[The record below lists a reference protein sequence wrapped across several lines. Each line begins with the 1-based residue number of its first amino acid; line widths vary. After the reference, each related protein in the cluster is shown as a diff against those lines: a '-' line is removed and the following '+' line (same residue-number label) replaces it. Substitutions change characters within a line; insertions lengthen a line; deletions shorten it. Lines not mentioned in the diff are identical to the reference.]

1 MISEEYIQPEVI
13 ETPEAIESPEATE
26 IAGGPGS
33 KGDRRLAQ
41 IAKLLNAAFPE
52 RYKGID
58 EKWLKDYISKSDD
71 NARQIFLSVSS
82 TGKAKG
88 LPSDQAQFKAMLLDT
103 SPDEPKPA
111 QAETPQE
118 QPAPQETAQ
127 APAEAPVEQTQPVAT
142 PEQQTQV
149 QTPVK
154 ETQKKPVT
162 PPAQKQEEPGF
173 FQRAWQGLGM
183 MAMPDLQLAQTTR
196 NIWDRITG
204 KTEVK
209 TDKSS
214 TKEAKMLQQYER
226 EIASFREIDDK
237 KRKYEE
243 GRKIAIAPQ
252 TGFGDFGERSAA
264 AGRALSGLTRMEKEI
279 PVSPESQKMLEEH
292 KLKEQKYNTT
302 LKALTPVVEKLASD
316 AVKKN
321 GADKFFQYNPGT
333 GHTGFNIVEVD
344 KTAKNIAAEMGVP
357 TDGYAYSLIKNRIQG
372 IADFQKNIAPELA
385 KRKPIIEKQIAEEY
399 GKLKTLK
406 DSRTGKVTAA
416 NLQED
421 LKKDFV
427 SKFTA
432 AEGIKARAKA
442 QQTALLGDIN
452 EETKKEG
459 APLKD
464 AYEKEFKAIQEKAFS
479 DPEVIEYQKGLEKQ
493 DFDRLQGMV
502 NNNQL
507 TVEKANEMLQN
518 EERRKK
524 ISEQTTQFALK
535 KYGGEFGKAWQNYTN
550 SVNQL
555 NSRKQ
560 AKFVRMRDEIVASAD
575 GEIQTAFQEFKKK
588 YKMDPALE
596 SLIQKVTTQVYE
608 KQIDEIVGAK
618 EAAKFKKDQANSFFS
633 NLLDQTFSN
642 LGSSLKNFGTVFGS
656 DQLKG
661 FGDIIENN
669 YKLAHY
675 KNDSWMDLFDPTKM
689 AGNTGMLIGRMA
701 PGMITAAGTVYALRG
716 AGVGKAAQIMGATLA
731 SWGAETMDM
740 VGGMYDQVLAKTSD
754 PIKARD
760 AANEL
765 IAGQLVMMPTYT
777 IEMLPFFN
785 VMKGNVLTKALKGG
799 ALEYFTEGVL
809 QEFPQN
815 AMEEVIANN
824 DKFYNA
830 YKAMNYEKFRETMV
844 ATAPSFFMGGAP
856 AAFTGARDYTAK
868 AMAEREAK
876 SFLAKQSL
884 LFNDQNMSQSFMD
897 IQREKGK
904 NFTGALVSNLFTG
917 GKLTKEQADA
927 LAIQIDNFDKFQQMA
942 SKYKLTPAGTKIG
955 FLLLNQYENAE
966 KEGRLEDA
974 ARYKELL
981 DNVFTKGARSNLF
994 VVTLLNGDEY
1004 FYTKEQAAKLFE
1016 SDLFKEFLKKGEIAF
1031 GADFDDKKN
1040 PDYVEVL
1047 NLYNDALKQ
1056 DLKETPTEDRLKS
1069 MVETATRELEREI
1082 NDLSN
1087 EPDLDNKQKETL
1099 EKYKKDLALL
1109 KESPIAYFQSKQEQ
1123 YQAEINKN
1131 VGKAIDEDY
1140 AKFQKEIL
1148 NYYSDAVNQFK
1159 TFGRRKGKAVTTKAT
1174 TTAAAT
1180 DVADEEVLVDD
1191 EEYARF
1197 KNENKVDEE
1206 RMLAFIDDYLNDVD
1220 FSKIPNVDQRYV
1232 EMYNHFLPEIK
1243 KRAEGLTDDTTEN
1256 VVDNNVIWTDT
1267 TSSEKQ
1273 EYTFGELQELEKM
1286 LKDSYKEFNVKN
1298 LKLWFKLN
1306 DDQATQLFDA
1316 YNKAKEAGIKKEQPI
1331 EVAAESGT
1339 QQKPTPTVGQV
1350 VIIGG
1355 EKGTVIDEGAGKLAI
1370 ETPTKTIE
1378 IPAGQ
1383 TLQDLG
1389 AKLYTEQTQVQG
1401 KTPAER
1407 LKSKLQQ
1414 RKDRAKKQV
1423 KVIDENTAMVNGKE
1437 FRINKDPKG
1446 NAIYLTDGKIEIRDE
1461 NVLIDVD
1468 IQRHKLE
1475 VKETPEEQERQLQEL
1490 YSELPPNRRTA
1501 VKAIME
1507 KDMTDRIA
1515 NLLENGITDQTDD
1528 ADFLQTRLW
1537 AEGRIAE
1544 LREKESDNAY
1554 ALDMIEELQN
1564 LLNTLWYEHYQ
1575 KFGREP
1581 GAEGAGKVEQADTGE
1596 KKTPGVQDTG
1606 KERRVANVGDE
1617 LHDAVGEFGEGVESK
1632 MDAEKRLADGEILFG
1647 INEQDD
1653 SLTELFNEDIA
1664 AWPPDTIM
1672 AIRPEYLPGATEEEG
1687 GKEEEAPEEE
1697 ETQETEWTRMD
1708 AALEAT
1714 GKQGEK
1720 MRADLRS
1727 ELGDEKFTAMRKIT
1741 KDFEKIVTRLENDNK
1756 IKKDCP

>member
-1 MISEEYIQPEVI
+1 MIGEEYIQPEVI

-41 IAKLLNAAFPE
+41 IAKLLNASFPE
-52 RYKGID
+52 RYKGVD

-118 QPAPQETAQ
+118 QPAPQEAAQ
-127 APAEAPVEQTQPVAT
+127 APAETPVEQTQPVAT
-142 PEQQTQV
+142 PEQQAQVPVEQTQ
-149 QTPVK
+149 Q
-154 ETQKKPVT
+154 KPVV
-162 PPAQKQEEPGF
+162 PPAPKEEEPGF
-173 FQRAWQGLGM
+173 FEKAWQGLGM
-183 MAMPDLQLAQTTR
+183 MAMPNLQIAQTAK
-196 NIWDRITG
+196 NVWDRITG
-204 KTEVK
+204 KPEVK
-209 TDKSS
+209 AGKSS
-214 TKEAKMLQQYER
+214 TKEAKMLQQYES
-226 EIASFREIDDK
+226 EIKSFREIDDK
-237 KRKYEE
+237 KRAYDEQ
-243 GRKIAIAPQ
+243 RKIAIAPE
-252 TGFGDFGERSAA
+252 TGFGDLGERSAA
-264 AGRALSGLTRMEKEI
+264 AARSIKGITEQEKAI
-279 PVSPESQKMLEEH
+279 PVSPESKKLLEEH
-292 KLKEQKYNTT
+292 ELKRQKYNLT
-302 LKALTPVVEKLASD
+302 LKSTTPVIEKLASD

-333 GHTGFNIVEVD
+333 GHTGYNIAEVD
-344 KTAKNIAAEMGVP
+344 KVAKTIAAEMGVP
-357 TDGYAYSLIKNRIQG
+357 TDGFAYSMIKNRIQG

-385 KRKPIIEKQIAEEY
+385 KRKPAIEKKIAEEY

-406 DSRTGKVTAA
+406 DSKTGKVTAA

-442 QQTALLGDIN
+442 QQTALLQDIN
-452 EETKKEG
+452 AETKNEG

-464 AYEKEFKAIQEKAFS
+464 AYTKEFEAIQKKAFD
-479 DPEVIEYQKGLEKQ
+479 DPEVVEYQRGLEKQ
-493 DFDRLQGMV
+493 DFNRLQGMV
-502 NNNQL
+502 KNGQL

-524 ISEQTTQFALK
+524 ISEQTTQFAVK
-535 KYGGEFGKAWQNYTN
+535 KYGKEFGTAWQNYTN

-560 AKFVRMRDEIVASAD
+560 AKFIRMRDEIVASAD
-575 GEIQTAFQEFKKK
+575 GEIKTAFDEFKKK

-596 SLIQKVTTQVYE
+596 SLVQKVSTQVYE
-608 KQIDEIVGAK
+608 KEIDDIVGAK
-618 EAAKFKKDQANSFFS
+618 EAAKFKKDQANSFLS
-633 NLLDQTFSN
+633 NLLDQTYSN
-642 LGSSLKNFGTVFGS
+642 LGSSLKNFGIIFGS
-656 DQLKG
+656 DQLRG
-661 FGDIIENN
+661 FGEIIESN
-669 YKLAHY
+669 YKLANY
-675 KNDSWMDLFDPTKM
+675 KNDSWMDLFDATKM
-689 AGNTGMLIGRMA
+689 AGNTGMLLGRMT
-701 PGMITAAGTVYALRG
+701 PGIIGAAGTVMALRG
-716 AGVGKAAQIMGATLA
+716 AGVGKATEIMGATLA
-731 SWGAETMDM
+731 SWGAETADM
-740 VGGMYDQVLAKTSD
+740 MGGMYDQVLAKTGD
-754 PIKARD
+754 PIKAKD
-760 AANEL
+760 AVNEL
-765 IAGQLVMMPTYT
+765 LAGQIFMMPTYT
-777 IEMLPFFN
+777 LEVLPFFN
-785 VMKGNVLTKALKGG
+785 VMKGSTLTKALKSGS
-799 ALEYFTEGVL
+799 LEYFTEGVL

-856 AAFTGARDYTAK
+856 AAFTGAREYTAK
-868 AMAEREAK
+868 TMAEREAK

-884 LFNDQNMSQSFMD
+884 LFNDVNMSQSFMD

-917 GKLTKEQADA
+917 GKLSKEQADA
-927 LAIQIDNFDKFQQMA
+927 LAIQVDNFDKFQQMA
-942 SKYKLTPAGTKIG
+942 SKSKLTPLATKVG

-974 ARYKELL
+974 ARYKELFN
-981 DNVFTKGARSNLF
+981 NVFQKGASPDLF
-994 VVTLLNGDEY
+994 AVTLLNGDEY
-1004 FYTKEQAAKLFE
+1004 FYTKEQAVKLFE
-1016 SDLFKEFLKKGEIAF
+1016 NDLFKEFIKKREIAF
-1031 GADFDDKKN
+1031 GGYFDNKKN
-1040 PDYVEVL
+1040 PDYVEVQ
-1047 NLYNDALKQ
+1047 NLFNDALKQ
-1056 DLKETPTEDRLKS
+1056 DLNQTPTDDRLKS
-1069 MVETATRELEREI
+1069 RVEIATQTLEREI
-1082 NDLSN
+1082 NDLSSN
-1087 EPDLDNKQKETL
+1087 PDLDKVEKEDL
-1099 EKYKKDLALL
+1099 ENYKKELALL
-1109 KESPIAYFQSKQEQ
+1109 KESPIAYFQSKQEE

-1131 VGKAIDEDY
+1131 TEKATD
-1140 AKFQKEIL
+1140 FQKTML
-1148 NYYSDAVNQFK
+1148 KFYSDIVNEFK

-1191 EEYARF
+1191 EEYSRF

-1220 FSKIPNVDQRYV
+1220 FSTIPNIDQRYV

-1243 KRAEGLTDDTTEN
+1243 KRAEGLTDETEDKSVDDTI
-1256 VVDNNVIWTDT
+1256 IWTDS
-1267 TSSEKQ
+1267 TSGEKQ
-1273 EYTFGELQELEKM
+1273 EYTFGEMQELEKM
-1286 LKDSYKEFNVKN
+1286 FKDSYKEVNVKN
-1298 LKLWFKLN
+1298 LKVWFSL
-1306 DDQATQLFDA
+1306 DDEKATQLLEA
-1316 YNKAKEAGIKKEQPI
+1316 YNKAKEPK
-1331 EVAAESGT
+1331 VESI
-1339 QQKPTPTVGQV
+1339 PTPEVGQT

-1389 AKLYTEQTQVQG
+1389 AKLYTEPTQVQG
-1401 KTPAER
+1401 KTAAER

-1446 NAIYLTDGKIEIRDE
+1446 NSIYLTDGKIEIRDE

-1490 YSELPPNRRTA
+1490 YSELPPNRRTS
-1501 VKAIME
+1501 VQAIIE

-1528 ADFLQTRLW
+1528 TDFLQTRLW

-1544 LREKESDNAY
+1544 LREKESDNSY

-1581 GAEGAGKVEQADTGE
+1581 GAEGAGKVEQEDTGK

-1653 SLTELFNEDIA
+1653 SLTELFNEDLA

-1672 AIRPEYLPGATEEEG
+1672 AIRPEYLPGAIEEEA

-1697 ETQETEWTRMD
+1697 EVEETEWTRMD
-1708 AALEAT
+1708 AALDAT

-1720 MRADLRS
+1720 MRADLRA
-1727 ELGDEKFTAMRKIT
+1727 EIGDEKFSAMRKIT
-1741 KDFEKIVTRLENDNK
+1741 KDFEKIVARLENDNK